1 MPSHFKGAWNLSA
14 YFVKPAAPFN
24 LKEKVEVHDFDTGIF
39 SDDIV
44 FEGLRYTFTPLDWK
58 NLCVQL
64 A

>member
-44 FEGLRYTFTPLDWK
+44 FEGLRYTFTPLG
-58 NLCVQL
+58 
-64 A
+64 